1 MTTKEFK
8 AIDRYGAEMEFEFI
22 VPTMA
27 IEQESQMNYRIAYGK
42 ALSIGVLPREK
53 MREIMRENGIWEES
67 QESELK
73 DIIRSIAELEVKMQH
88 VMTAGNDKECNNIA
102 GQLAEKRNR
111 MWSLYMVSQMPI
123 INSCEGYADVIKQ
136 ESEMA
141 ACVRIKANGQR
152 YWADYKQYVLERD
165 ENTKSTVPQKAM
177 EIQAEIMESRR
188 QEIVNAYPE
197 AKWLETIKNALFARK
212 ASAVAEDKIK
222 NNKKK
227 NVVK

>member
-1 MTTKEFK
+1 MINKDFK
-8 AIDRYGAEMEFEFI
+8 AIDRYGAELDFEFI

-42 ALSIGVLPREK
+42 ALSLGILPREK
-53 MREIMRENGIWEES
+53 MREIMRENNIWDDS
-67 QESELK
+67 QDNELK
-73 DIIRSIAELEVKMQH
+73 EIIRSIAELEVKMQH

-123 INSCEGYADVIKQ
+123 INSCEGYAEVIKQ

-152 YWADYKQYVLERD
+152 YWTDYKHYVLERD

-177 EIQAEIMESRR
+177 EIQANIMEERR
-188 QEIVNAYPE
+188 QDIVNAYPE
-197 AKWLETIKNALFARK
+197 AKWLETIKNALFAKK
-212 ASAVAEDKIK
+212 AASVAEEKVK
-222 NNKKK
+222 SNKKK
-227 NVVK
+227 NVK

>member
-1 MTTKEFK
+1 MINKDFK
-8 AIDRYGAEMEFEFI
+8 AINRYGAELDFEFI

-42 ALSIGVLPREK
+42 ALSLGILPREK
-53 MREIMRENGIWEES
+53 MREIMRENNIWDDS
-67 QESELK
+67 QDNELK
-73 DIIRSIAELEVKMQH
+73 EIIRSIAELEVKMQH
-88 VMTAGNDKECNNIA
+88 AMVAGNDKECNNIA

-123 INSCEGYADVIKQ
+123 INSCEGYAEVIKQ

-152 YWADYKQYVLERD
+152 YWTDYKHYVLERD

-177 EIQAEIMESRR
+177 EIQANIMEERR
-188 QEIVNAYPE
+188 QDIVNAYPE
-197 AKWLETIKNALFARK
+197 AKWLETIKNALFAKK
-212 ASAVAEDKIK
+212 AASVAEEKVK
-222 NNKKK
+222 SNKKK
-227 NVVK
+227 NVK